1 MKKFLYQTVFT
12 LSVLSFWL
20 GMYGVVLAESDL
32 VSVSISAS
40 IVLGGAIPEAPDS
53 FEIRLAPADEN
64 APVPGGGT
72 DILTIRGAGQGAFP
86 EITYTQP
93 GIYRYTIYQL
103 PGTAA
108 CAYDEERYYLTVTVI
123 NGEHG
128 LECAAV
134 LYQDNENSKLEL
146 PVFYNVYPAIPQQTE
161 TQPETEKS
169 EKPTESEETEN
180 PPETEKPGN
189 PAESEETETEEP
201 KDPAES
207 ETIKQTEN
215 QTEKPQNPAGQS
227 SPKTPSGNTPSGT
240 STSGLVPTGVRDRWP
255 VYAAGIV
262 ILLIIAGAMI
272 RVLRKD
278 DNDDSPA
285 G

>member
-72 DILTIRGAGQGAFP
+72 DTLTIRGAGQGTFP

-108 CAYDEERYYLTVTVI
+108 CVYDEERYYLTVTVI

-161 TQPETEKS
+161 TQPETEK
-169 EKPTESEETEN
+169 PTESEETEN
-180 PPETEKPGN
+180 PSETEKPGN

-201 KDPAES
+201 KEPAES
-207 ETIKQTEN
+207 ETIEQTEN

-227 SPKTPSGNTPSGT
+227 GPKTPSGNTPSGT